1 MHYYKSNNEIMQY
14 CIVSNDIALIMH
26 YHAVLK
32 RSDTYYVLVWLILNH
47 QMSIGRGPLEMTC
60 LLHRIFLSA
69 ELLCT
74 LHACTS
80 TKASTAASKKPPKPR
95 FRQVE
100 PRIFRVLK
108 IGLRQV
114 FF

>member
-26 YHAVLK
+26 HHALLK
-32 RSDTYYVLVWLILNH
+32 RSDTYYSQPSNVNW
-47 QMSIGRGPLEMTC
+47 SRGPLEMTC